1 MRIVRVGANRF
12 FIAMPHVFG
21 ESLELIC
28 ERCSL
33 YKDPLCWNVLCGGE
47 YFKELKSRG
56 YYEKE
61 DSITCKK
68 DDSSCQER

>member
-12 FIAMPHVFG
+12 FISMPHVFG
-21 ESLELIC
+21 EILELIC

-47 YFKELKSRG
+47 YLKELIIRRDYG
-56 YYEKE
+56 KE
-61 DSITCKK
+61 DSITCKE
-68 DDSSCQER
+68 DDSSC